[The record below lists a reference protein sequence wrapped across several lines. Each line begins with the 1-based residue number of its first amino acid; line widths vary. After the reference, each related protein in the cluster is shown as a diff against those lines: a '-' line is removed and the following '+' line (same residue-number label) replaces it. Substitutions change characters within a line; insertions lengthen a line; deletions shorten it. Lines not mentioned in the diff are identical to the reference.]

1 MALIDVSALL
11 LDPDFCDPVT
21 VIRLVE
27 SVGDDGLVVMTEQQI
42 DIIASIQSLT
52 GEELALMPDLARAE
66 GAMEILTTFPLAIAT
81 DTTVAD
87 TVLWGGKTYTVI
99 SIARFGNF
107 GSQYEGVMTLKSL
120 TGRMGPP

>member
-11 LDPDFCDPVT
+11 LDPDFCDTVT

-81 DTTVAD
+81 NGTNPRLISRRLRTS
-87 TVLWGGKTYTVI
+87 TIWSIRQLTSKT
-99 SIARFGNF
+99 SAA
-107 GSQYEGVMTLKSL
+107 
-120 TGRMGPP
+120 